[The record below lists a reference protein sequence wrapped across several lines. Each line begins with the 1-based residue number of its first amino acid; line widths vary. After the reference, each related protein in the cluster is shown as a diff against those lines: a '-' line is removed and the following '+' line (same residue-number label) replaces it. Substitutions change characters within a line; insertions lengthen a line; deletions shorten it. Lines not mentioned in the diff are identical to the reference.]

1 MTTKNMSKRI
11 FKYPLKIEDK
21 QIIKMPLGYQI
32 LTVQIKD
39 NVPCIWAIVDD
50 KEAHVIDCKIITI
63 GTGHCFDDYLFGY
76 GHYFDNHP
84 LDYIGTYQLNQLV
97 FHVFSDN
104 SPF

>member
-1 MTTKNMSKRI
+1 MSKRI
-11 FKYPLKIEDK
+11 FKYRLKVEDE
-21 QIIKMPLGYQI
+21 QIVKMPLGYQI

-50 KEAHVIDCKIITI
+50 KEKQIIDCKIRTI
-63 GTGHCFDDYLFGY
+63 GT
-76 GHYFDNHP
+76 GHYFDNHL

-97 FHVFSDN
+97 FHVFSNN

>member
-1 MTTKNMSKRI
+1 MSKRI
-11 FKYPLKIEDK
+11 FKYPLKVEDE

-50 KEAHVIDCKIITI
+50 NEKHIIDCSIMTI
-63 GTGHCFDDYLFGY
+63 GT
-76 GHYFDNHP
+76 GHYFDNHL

>member
-1 MTTKNMSKRI
+1 MEVTLFKPIKNMSKRI

-21 QIIKMPLGYQI
+21 QVIKMPLGYQI

-50 KEAHVIDCKIITI
+50 KETHIVDCKIITV
-63 GTGHCFDDYLFGY
+63 GT
-76 GHYFDNHP
+76 GHYFDK
-84 LDYIGTYQLNQLV
+84 LDYIGTYQFNQLV
-97 FHVFSDN
+97 FHVFNDN